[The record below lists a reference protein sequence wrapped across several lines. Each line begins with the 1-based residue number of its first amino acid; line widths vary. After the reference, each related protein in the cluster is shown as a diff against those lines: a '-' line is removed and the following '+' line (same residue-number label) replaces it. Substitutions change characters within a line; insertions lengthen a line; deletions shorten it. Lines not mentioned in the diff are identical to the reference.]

1 MSIAFERGRVAA
13 ETLAGLAWPLVED
26 VSEAATADRARD
38 LDTVHSSV
46 VPHPAHRYEPVTLLE
61 YVAPVNG
68 LSVPL
73 RRSMFYCAGV
83 GASRYSCSLFSTR
96 AVC

>member
-13 ETLAGLAWPLVED
+13 ETLAGLAWPFVED
-26 VSEAATADRARD
+26 VSEAATADRPRD

-61 YVAPVNG
+61 YVAPG
-68 LSVPL
+68 EWPL
-73 RRSMFYCAGV
+73 
-83 GASRYSCSLFSTR
+83 GAFAAQHVLLGRG
-96 AVC
+96 